1 MMKGRKGLPPALG
14 WTKSGMNYL
23 AVSELGEKELREF
36 VGMIQEQTLDSKPG
50 E

>member
-1 MMKGRKGLPPALG
+1 MG

-23 AVSELGEKELREF
+23 AVSELGEKELEDF
-36 VGMIQEQTLDSKPG
+36 VQMIQAQTVESRSG